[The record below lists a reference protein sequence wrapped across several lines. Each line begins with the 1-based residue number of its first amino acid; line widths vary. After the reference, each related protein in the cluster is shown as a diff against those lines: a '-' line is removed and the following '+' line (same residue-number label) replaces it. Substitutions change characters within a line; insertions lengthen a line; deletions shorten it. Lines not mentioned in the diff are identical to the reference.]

1 MNNNNPYQGY
11 PYYGY
16 PTGAVPPQGTPQQG
30 TPPQGTSPQGNP
42 PQDPFMQNNASQAQP
57 YKAQNSKTHFFMG
70 IAAGAAVA
78 YLLSNKNFQ
87 KGVATTGEK
96 AWSAVRGEVE
106 ELKERLEDTQAEL
119 QYYRDLHKGDE

>member
-1 MNNNNPYQGY
+1 MSHDHSYLYNY
-11 PYYGY
+11 
-16 PTGAVPPQGTPQQG
+16 AE
-30 TPPQGTSPQGNP
+30 
-42 PQDPFMQNNASQAQP
+42 SQEQSGSA
-57 YKAQNSKTHFFMG
+57 YKQQNSTTHFVMG

-78 YLLSNKNFQ
+78 YLLSNKTFR

-119 QYYRDLHKGDE
+119 EYYRNLHKGE

>member
-1 MNNNNPYQGY
+1 MNNNHPYYGY

-16 PTGAVPPQGTPQQG
+16 PQQ
-30 TPPQGTSPQGNP
+30 
-42 PQDPFMQNNASQAQP
+42 QNQAADQQQPAEQP
-57 YKAQNSKTHFFMG
+57 YKAQNTKTHFMMG

-78 YLLSNKNFQ
+78 YLLTNKKFQ
-87 KGVATTGEK
+87 QGVATTGEK

-119 QYYRDLHKGDE
+119 EYYRNLHKGEE